1 MIGTLDNFGFVL
13 LKLNLVGFLVSN
25 SRILPNRR
33 SVQVHITVVD
43 KLTVEAIGT
52 VIAEL
57 QQYICDFA
65 PLVMM

>member
-25 SRILPNRR
+25 SGILPNRR

-52 VIAEL
+52 VITEL